1 MNAPTQEAALVPAR
15 RKLDAWLIFGRYGA
29 LALLAIM
36 IVAFSALEPQHFPTL
51 GNAVNI
57 LSQLTIGAIVAMGLT
72 VPLVAGEFD
81 LSLGFQTSL
90 LCVLAAGLM
99 NNLHTSPLAIF
110 PLLLLVGAAIGAVN
124 GLLVTRFHINS
135 FVGTLGVGTLVVGL
149 NYAYT
154 QGRPVVV
161 HDQETILKITLT
173 KFLGLP
179 LPVWIAIVVAIILW
193 IFLNRT
199 VFGLSIQATGGN
211 SEAARLSG
219 TRTNRVRVISFIV
232 AGLCCG
238 LAGLLVASR
247 TGSGSVDAGDGYSM
261 SAFAAAFF
269 GSAVLRDG
277 QFHIVGTLVGII
289 TVAIAFNFMALT
301 GAPTFY
307 QYLFQG
313 ALLIIGV
320 GVGSVARRRSTR

>member
-1 MNAPTQEAALVPAR
+1 MNAPTQDAALAPVR
-15 RKLDAWLIFGRYGA
+15 RKPDGWLIFGRYGA

-36 IVAFSALEPQHFPTL
+36 IIVFSVLEPKNFPTL
-51 GNAVNI
+51 GNLTNI

-81 LSLGFQTSL
+81 LSLGFQTSF
-90 LCVLAAGLM
+90 LCVLAAGLS
-99 NNLHTSPLAIF
+99 NNLHAHPLAIL
-110 PLLLLVGAAIGAVN
+110 PILMVIGGVIGAVN
-124 GLLVTRFHINS
+124 GLLVTKFHINS

-149 NYAYT
+149 DYAYSG
-154 QGRPVVV
+154 GRPIVAL
-161 HDQETILKITLT
+161 DQNAFLKITTT
-173 KFLGLP
+173 KMLGIP
-179 LPVWIAIVVAIILW
+179 APVWITILVAIILW
-193 IFLNRT
+193 VFLNRT
-199 VFGLSIQATGGN
+199 VFGLSTQATGGN

-219 TRTNRVRVISFIV
+219 TRTNRVRVVAFII
-232 AGLCCG
+232 AGVCCG
-238 LAGLLVASR
+238 LAGLLVTSR
-247 TGSGSVDAGDGYSM
+247 VGSGSLDAGDGYSM
-261 SAFAAAFF
+261 SAFAAGFF

-277 QFHIVGTLVGII
+277 QFHIIGTLVGIV
-289 TVAIAFNFMALT
+289 TVALAFNFMALA

>member
-1 MNAPTQEAALVPAR
+1 LNAPTQEVAAAPAR
-15 RKLDAWLIFGRYGA
+15 RKVDGWLIFGRYGA
-29 LALLAIM
+29 LVLLLIM
-36 IVAFSALEPQHFPTL
+36 IIAFSVLEPKHFPTL
-51 GNAVNI
+51 GNLTNI

-90 LCVLAAGLM
+90 LCVLAAGLS
-99 NNLHTSPLAIF
+99 NKLGAHPLAIL

-124 GLLVTRFHINS
+124 GILVTRFHINS
-135 FVGTLGVGTLVVGL
+135 FVGTLGIGTLVVGL
-149 NYAYT
+149 DYAYSH
-154 QGRPVVV
+154 GRPIVAKNQ
-161 HDQETILKITLT
+161 DAFLSITTT

-179 LPVWIAIVVAIILW
+179 LPVWITIVVAIILW

-219 TRTNRVRVISFIV
+219 TRTNRVRVVSFIV

-238 LAGLLVASR
+238 LAGLLVTSR
-247 TGSGSVDAGDGYSM
+247 VGSGSIDAGDSYSM

-277 QFHIVGTLVGII
+277 QFHIIGTLVGIV

>member
-1 MNAPTQEAALVPAR
+1 LNAPTQEVALVPAR
-15 RKLDAWLIFGRYGA
+15 RKLDPWLIFGRYGA
-29 LALLAIM
+29 LALLVLL
-36 IVAFSALEPQHFPTL
+36 IVVFSILEPQHFPTL

-81 LSLGFQTSL
+81 LSLGFQTSF

-99 NNLHTSPLAIF
+99 NNLHTSPLAVL
-110 PLLLLVGAAIGAVN
+110 PLLLLIGAAIGAVN

-149 NYAYT
+149 DYAYSH
-154 QGRPVVV
+154 GRPIVVQ
-161 HDQETILKITLT
+161 DQAAILKITLT

-179 LPVWIAIVVAIILW
+179 LPVWITIVVAIILW

-219 TRTNRVRVISFIV
+219 TRTNRVRVVSFIV

-277 QFHIVGTLVGII
+277 QFHIIGTLVGII
-289 TVAIAFNFMALT
+289 TVAIAFNFMALS

>member
-1 MNAPTQEAALVPAR
+1 MNAPTQEAALAPVR
-15 RKLDAWLIFGRYGA
+15 RKVDGWLIFGRYGA
-29 LALLAIM
+29 LALLVIM
-36 IVAFSALEPQHFPTL
+36 IAVFSALQSEHFPTL
-51 GNAVNI
+51 SNAVNI
-57 LSQLTIGAIVAMGLT
+57 LTQLTIGAIVAMGLT

-81 LSLGFQTSL
+81 LSLGFQTSF
-90 LCVLAAGLM
+90 LCVLAAGLS
-99 NNLHTSPLAIF
+99 NRLHAHPLAIL
-110 PLLLLVGAAIGAVN
+110 PLLLVVGAAFGAVN

-135 FVGTLGVGTLVVGL
+135 FVGTLGVGTLIVGL
-149 NYAYT
+149 DYAYSG
-154 QGRPVVV
+154 GRPIVVNN
-161 HDQETILKITLT
+161 QEAFLSLTTT

-179 LPVWIAIVVAIILW
+179 LPVWITIAVGIILW
-193 IFLNRT
+193 VFLNRT

-219 TRTNRVRVISFIV
+219 TRTNRVRVISFMI

-238 LAGLLVASR
+238 LAGLLVTSR
-247 TGSGSVDAGDGYSM
+247 VGSGSVDAGDGYSM
-261 SAFAAAFF
+261 SAFAAGFF

-277 QFHIVGTLVGII
+277 QFHIIGTIVGIV
-289 TVAIAFNFMALT
+289 TVAVAFNFMALS